1 MHTEGSTPRSA
12 AVLRELCAAAASTF
26 GSRLL
31 ARAEGN
37 LVTFRAFV
45 ITARE
50 MVAAY
55 PEQTATYLA
64 VLVALDMQMRAEQ
77 ACGDARPSAN

>member
-1 MHTEGSTPRSA
+1 MGTLDNRIRCGVRSQ
-12 AVLRELCAAAASTF
+12 VLAK
-26 GSRLL
+26 GLL
-31 ARAEGN
+31 AIMG
-37 LVTFRAFV
+37 LL
-45 ITARE
+45 
-50 MVAAY
+50 VAAY